1 VTGITKVIVVIAS
14 TMTPPGFVV
23 VRAVADVLWAGLVVT
38 GIWVLVDSL
47 ETVAVL
53 LPILVLLLPS
63 TGPTFIVDV
72 EDVEEEDRQAEVP
85 TGQDMTNLVLVVIVM
100 VVVVPPAASVL
111 LVDCIVAIEVL
122 SNVLVVDVGT
132 GSADGG

>member
-23 VRAVADVLWAGLVVT
+23 VRAVADVLGAGFVVT
-38 GIWVLVDSL
+38 GIWVVVDSL
-47 ETVAVL
+47 ETVAV
-53 LPILVLLLPS
+53 VLLPS
-63 TGPTFIVDV
+63 TGPTFIVDA
-72 EDVEEEDRQAEVP
+72 EDVEEEDRQAEAP
-85 TGQDMTNLVLVVIVM
+85 TGQDMTNMVLVIIVV

-111 LVDCIVAIEVL
+111 LVDCGVAIEVI
-122 SNVLVVDVGT
+122 SNVLVVDIGT